1 MLVQFIQACEG
12 TLATALVVMVMS
24 VLLPEGE
31 GVVKARSARLRTGG
45 LALGVT
51 AAIVF
56 AALRG
61 TGIITQRTA
70 VNVPTLIA
78 CVVCD
83 LLGFTAII
91 AGAAAR
97 PGTRRYALCNAAA
110 ACAIAM
116 MAFRAL
122 PGVVLQ
128 LTNFIVPGEPV
139 FTSEM
144 LLRALGFVLGI
155 ALSVVAAAI
164 FRTMRGTLPRWSF
177 VFVALLLEAL
187 VLAEHAV
194 DLAKVLQS
202 VRRIRLRGTSFR
214 VLVQLVN
221 HSTWFTIGEAAV
233 FLVLIVMSI
242 VYGMRMKPTAPISGR
257 DFRFLPGMPV
267 VYAMDSEPNA
277 AVVRMRLK
285 YRRHAIAAAV
295 WSLVMVAGITVTLTY
310 GVAKTQETITLSPP
324 EAYSMSDGTITIT
337 YAQVSDGHLHRFEY
351 TAADG
356 TVMRFIIIKKN
367 GSAYG
372 IGLDACANCGDAG
385 YYEKD
390 GKIICKRCGVAINLA
405 TIGFSGGCNPI
416 PFDYTSGDG
425 AITIQTSTLDALSSN
440 FR

>member
-12 TLATALVVMVMS
+12 TLATALVVMAMS
-24 VLLPEGE
+24 VLLPRGE
-31 GVVKARSARLRTGG
+31 GAANARSAGLRTAG
-45 LALGVT
+45 LALGTT

-61 TGIITQRTA
+61 TGVINQRTA
-70 VNVPTLIA
+70 VNIPTLIA

-83 LLGFTAII
+83 VLGFLAIA
-91 AGAAAR
+91 AGARAI
-97 PGTRRYALCNAAA
+97 PGTRRYAVCNAGA

-155 ALSVVAAAI
+155 ALSVGAAAV

-177 VFVALLLEAL
+177 VLVALMLEAL
-187 VLAEHAV
+187 VLLGHAV

-202 VRRIRLRGTSFR
+202 VRRIRLHGASFR
-214 VLVQLVN
+214 LLVQLVN
-221 HSTWFTIGEAAV
+221 HSTWIVIGEAAV
-233 FLVLIVMSI
+233 FLVPVALSV
-242 VYGMRMKPTAPISGR
+242 VYGMRMKPTAPIGAR
-257 DFRFLPGMPV
+257 DFLFLPGMPV
-267 VYAMDSEPNA
+267 VYAMGSEPNA

-285 YRRHAIAAAV
+285 YRRHAIAAAA
-295 WSLVMVAGITVTLTY
+295 WSLVAIAGITVTLTY
-310 GVAKTQETITLSPP
+310 GVARTEETITLSPP

-337 YAQVSDGHLHRFEY
+337 YAQVSDGHLHRFQY
-351 TAADG
+351 TASDG

-390 GKIICKRCGVAINLA
+390 GKIICKKCGVAINLA

-416 PFDYTSGDG
+416 PFDYESGNG
-425 AITIQTSTLDALSSN
+425 AITIQTSTLDALSGN